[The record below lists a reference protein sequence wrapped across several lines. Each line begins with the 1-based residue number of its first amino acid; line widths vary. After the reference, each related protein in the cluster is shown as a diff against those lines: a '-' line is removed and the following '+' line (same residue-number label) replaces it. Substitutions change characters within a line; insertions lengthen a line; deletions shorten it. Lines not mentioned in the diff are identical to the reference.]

1 MNNKLL
7 AVLAV
12 AVFLASGSVAVA
24 AAPSDAEGE
33 IPLGTV
39 FVDAGGEASVLLKF
53 NETTYQ
59 GYSGYEFTLTAGK
72 EGSVSTLFYGKGG
85 VDDANETY
93 NDDGNSF
100 VLDDGSEES
109 DKVTVSAEGQN
120 GVYTVKFKVGST
132 VDVGQ
137 YDVLIDLHVVASP
150 VVDTKVELLDIT
162 YKAVLK
168 VTQNSNVTISYAENK
183 TIYAGEVIKVPLTV
197 KYSGENSPEV
207 SDEILKNTRWYATN
221 LPEGL
226 IIEYRTDKLYL
237 IGLTNDIVSSKA
249 VQVVGRDINGN
260 EMFGTLTLTIAKM
273 PDIYYN
279 IKPVDGDVLS
289 HDEDTDT
296 WVVKT
301 NSDNVILTIK
311 DKVGSYKVSVIKT
324 EDTSMSRAPVD
335 GTKDSNNFMQYSI
348 PINGAGYYAIE
359 IDYGGG
365 TKVVNL
371 HIVPNLVGAGAGF
384 EVVGGA

>member
-59 GYSGYEFTLTAGK
+59 GYSGYEFTLKAGK
-72 EGSVSTLFYGKGG
+72 EGSVNTLFYGKGG
-85 VDDANETY
+85 ALDVNETK
-93 NDDGNSF
+93 NTEGNSF
-100 VLDDGSEES
+100 VLDDGSEET
-109 DKVTVSAEGQN
+109 DKVTVSATGQD

-137 YDVLIDLHVVASP
+137 YNVLIDLHVVASP
-150 VVDTKVELLDIT
+150 VEDTTVDLLDIT
-162 YKAVLK
+162 YKAILN
-168 VTQNSNVTISYAENK
+168 VTQNSNVTISYTD
-183 TIYAGEVIKVPLTV
+183 TIYAGEPINASLTV
-197 KYSGENSPEV
+197 KYSGENPSVVP
-207 SDEILKNTRWYATN
+207 DKLLKNIEWYAAN
-221 LPEGL
+221 LPDGL
-226 IIEYRTDKLYL
+226 IIDYRTDGLYL
-237 IGLTNDIVSSKA
+237 IGLTNTVDEDGRSI
-249 VQVVGRDINGN
+249 QVVGRDNNGN
-260 EMFGTLTLTIAKM
+260 EMFGTLTLIISEK
-273 PDIYYN
+273 PDVEYN
-279 IKPVDGDVLS
+279 IKPSTEGELLS
-289 HDEDTDT
+289 HTGDT

-301 NSDNVILTIK
+301 NENDVVLTIM
-311 DKVGSYKVSVIKT
+311 DDVGSYKVSVIKT
-324 EDTSMSRAPVD
+324 DGSGMSRVIESETEDNNND
-335 GTKDSNNFMQYSI
+335 GKQYSI

-359 IDYGGG
+359 IDYSGG

-384 EVVGGA
+384 EVIGGA

>member
-39 FVDAGGEASVLLKF
+39 FVDADGEATVLLKF

-72 EGSVSTLFYGKGG
+72 EDSDKILFYGKGG
-85 VDDANETY
+85 KSDANEIY
-93 NDDGNSF
+93 NTSGNSF
-100 VLDDGSEES
+100 VLDGGSKET
-109 DKVTVSAEGQN
+109 DKVTVSATGMG
-120 GVYTVKFKVGST
+120 GVYTVKFNVGST

-150 VVDTKVELLDIT
+150 VTGTTVELDDKT
-162 YKAVLK
+162 FKAVLN
-168 VTQNSNVTISYAENK
+168 VTQNSNVTISYTD
-183 TIYAGEVIKVPLTV
+183 TIYAGEPINASLTV
-197 KYSGENSPEV
+197 KYSGENPSEV
-207 SDEILKNTRWYATN
+207 PDDILKNIEWYAVN
-221 LPEGL
+221 LPDGL
-226 IIEYRTDKLYL
+226 IIDYRTNGLYL
-237 IGLTNDIVSSKA
+237 VGLTNTFDEDGIS
-249 VQVVGRDINGN
+249 VQVVGRDKNGN
-260 EMFGTLTLTIAKM
+260 EMFGTLTLIILEK
-273 PDIYYN
+273 PDVEYN
-279 IKPVDGDVLS
+279 IKPSTEGELLS
-289 HDEDTDT
+289 HTGDT

-301 NSDNVILTIK
+301 NEKDVVLTIM
-311 DKVGSYKVSVIKT
+311 DDAGSYQVSVIKT
-324 EDTSMSRAPVD
+324 DNLGMSRDTVSE
-335 GTKDSNNFMQYSI
+335 TEDSNNDGKQYSI

-365 TKVVNL
+365 TKVVYL

>member
-39 FVDAGGEASVLLKF
+39 FVDADGEATVLLKF

-72 EGSVSTLFYGKGG
+72 EDSDKILFYGKGG
-85 VDDANETY
+85 KSDANEIY
-93 NDDGNSF
+93 NTSGNSF
-100 VLDDGSEES
+100 VLDGGSKET
-109 DKVTVSAEGQN
+109 DKVTVSATGMG
-120 GVYTVKFKVGST
+120 GVYTVKFNVGST

-150 VVDTKVELLDIT
+150 VTGTTVELDDKT
-162 YKAVLK
+162 FKAVLN
-168 VTQNSNVTISYAENK
+168 VTQNSNVTISYTD
-183 TIYAGEVIKVPLTV
+183 TIYAGEPINASLTV
-197 KYSGENSPEV
+197 KYSGENPSEV
-207 SDEILKNTRWYATN
+207 PDDILKNIEWYAVN
-221 LPEGL
+221 LPDGL
-226 IIEYRTDKLYL
+226 IIDYRTDGLYL
-237 IGLTNDIVSSKA
+237 VGLTNTFDEDGIS
-249 VQVVGRDINGN
+249 VQVVGRDKNGN
-260 EMFGTLTLTIAKM
+260 EMFGTLTLIILEK
-273 PDIYYN
+273 PDVEYN
-279 IKPVDGDVLS
+279 IKPSTEGELLS
-289 HDEDTDT
+289 HTGDT

-301 NSDNVILTIK
+301 NEKDVVLTIM
-311 DKVGSYKVSVIKT
+311 DDAGSYQVSVIKT
-324 EDTSMSRAPVD
+324 DNLGMSRDTVSE
-335 GTKDSNNFMQYSI
+335 TEDSNNDGKQYSI

-365 TKVVNL
+365 TKVVYL